1 MKRLLKWVSFLILG
15 LAVLVLAL
23 YMVGSARIGRASVIG
38 NPVSVVENE
47 AAQARGAYL
56 VNAVSACVDCHGPNL
71 EGKAF
76 FDEPAIGYIAAP
88 NLTSGVGGVGT
99 TYTQADWELAIRHGV
114 AADGRALGGMPS
126 DQFAHLSDADMAA
139 MIAYLESIPAVD
151 NELPARSISPI
162 GTIAFGVLDYAN
174 LPVAKI
180 DHAAV
185 GGPAIQEGV
194 TAAYGDYLVT
204 IAVCRD
210 CHGPELEGR
219 SLADAQTGPPAGP
232 NLTPGGDLQSWTE
245 ADFMRAMRS
254 GEAPGGRRLSTEMPW
269 ATYGRMADADLQAI
283 LLYLQNLLP
292 R

>member
-1 MKRLLKWVSFLILG
+1 MKRLLKWVGLLILG

-23 YMVGSARIGRASVIG
+23 YQFGSARIGRASVVG
-38 NPVSVVENE
+38 SPVNVIADE
-47 AAQARGAYL
+47 AALTRGAYL
-56 VNAVSACVDCHGPNL
+56 VNAVSACIDCHGPNL
-71 EGKAF
+71 EGKPF
-76 FDEPAIGYIAAP
+76 IDEPALGYLAAP

-126 DQFAHLSDADMAA
+126 DQFAHLSDADMTA
-139 MIAYLESIPAVD
+139 MIAYLESVPAMD
-151 NELPARSISPI
+151 HELPARSISLM
-162 GTIAFGVLDYAN
+162 GTLVFGVLDYAS

-185 GGPAIQEGV
+185 GGPALQEGV

-210 CHGPELEGR
+210 CHGPDLEGR
-219 SLADAQTGPPAGP
+219 SLADAETGPPAGP

-245 ADFMRAMRS
+245 ADFMRAIRR
-254 GEAPGGRRLSTEMPW
+254 GEAPGRRRLSTEMPW
-269 ATYGRMADADLQAI
+269 ATYGRMTDADLQAI
-283 LLYLQNLLP
+283 WLYLQSLP
-292 R
+292 PR